1 MLSKKNTGSG
11 KGTIT
16 PQSAAKIEPAE
27 PTESSS
33 AAKATAENAVA
44 RSVTEKHESIKDEPT
59 PSAESAARSLKTE
72 GKDSAPIFALFH
84 GKIVPLGKL
93 PDTSFKKSHT
103 EARNEESHEKE
114 DSHAEES
121 HVMEDREN
129 GQAKSEVKLPENRA
143 EHNAESRVE
152 RPEERHEVKHDETS
166 NSLSSAESDKRDKA
180 KSLSPSQFTRL
191 SSYFHNLDSKN
202 RAAVETRMIKSRKKD
217 VTGTAKDE
225 VPELPPSMKNSEFL
239 KHVKGIVLDDGKMVT
254 LKGKQSEQAE
264 TQVC

>member
-1 MLSKKNTGSG
+1 M
-11 KGTIT
+11 
-16 PQSAAKIEPAE
+16 EPAE

-121 HVMEDREN
+121 HVTEDREK
-129 GQAKSEVKLPENRA
+129 GQAKSEVKFPENRA
-143 EHNAESRVE
+143 ENNAENNAESRVE
-152 RPEERHEVKHDETS
+152 RPEERHEVKHEETS
-166 NSLSSAESDKRDKA
+166 NSFSSAESDKRDKA

-202 RAAVETRMIKSRKKD
+202 KAAVETRMIKSRKKD

-254 LKGKQSEQAE
+254 LKGIQSEQAE
-264 TQVC
+264 LQVC